1 MKSIDNNLKS
11 VFKLSQL
18 FSNILINNKGSI
30 VNISSIVGPRGFS
43 GLSGYSMTKSG
54 IIGLTKSLAVEFANR
69 GIRVNSICP
78 GFVKSSYSQNFKS
91 KNPKLYKYT
100 IQRTPLARWGN
111 CDEVANLILFLL
123 SNESSYITGNE
134 IYIDGGWTA
143 N

>member
-1 MKSIDNNLKS
+1 MELIKFKLFEAADSAQNLHMTHADEDIFERGDTGAKAAIEFLSDFAKTVGTSEASLTVKWDGAPALFAGTDPEDGKFFIGTKS
-11 VFKLSQL
+11 VF
-18 FSNILINNKGSI
+18 
-30 VNISSIVGPRGFS
+30 
-43 GLSGYSMTKSG
+43 
-54 IIGLTKSLAVEFANR
+54 A
-69 GIRVNSICP
+69 
-78 GFVKSSYSQNFKS
+78 